1 MKNSFIAPV
10 GFTSLGQCFC
20 TLLFRGLKSGT
31 VAKVLLLCCNPATAQ
46 CFPVNEE
53 AVLPQ

>member
-20 TLLFRGLKSGT
+20 TLLFRGLKS
-31 VAKVLLLCCNPATAQ
+31 
-46 CFPVNEE
+46 
-53 AVLPQ
+53 AVHLFDI